1 MLLNSQWIK
10 EKMKREIKKNIL
22 REMKVDKPKL
32 MGHSEGISG
41 KK

>member
-1 MLLNSQWIK
+1 VDQREN
-10 EKMKREIKKNIL
+10 EKRNKKNIL